1 MSSAVL
7 GPGNS
12 KILCPQT
19 SSNFARERFPDQ
31 VTGGWAWCT
40 IYDGSTREGLWQ
52 CEEGRLL
59 EEVPVTWRMNSREN
73 SSRPRPRGEY
83 YKGMEAREGLVYS
96 GSCKSF
102 SKNGLRVQKSEKQ
115 SWAGR
120 HPSHQWWQHK
130 GLCLSI
136 CLLLRMAGWEG
147 TSLLLASVSLGE
159 PSTSITLQV
168 SLLLTQSCSEAG
180 SSAQFLLYPVYSNP
194 YDLLLATLWKESL
207 HKGQWHSWKSST
219 KI

>member
-83 YKGMEAREGLVYS
+83 YKGMEAGEGLVCS

-102 SKNGLRVQKSEKQ
+102 SKNGLRVRKSEKQ

-130 GLCLSI
+130 GLCLYVCSWGWQDGKEPHCFWLQFPWGSPLPALHSRFLCFSLSPAQKQGVQLNFSSI
-136 CLLLRMAGWEG
+136 
-147 TSLLLASVSLGE
+147 
-159 PSTSITLQV
+159 
-168 SLLLTQSCSEAG
+168 
-180 SSAQFLLYPVYSNP
+180 LYT
-194 YDLLLATLWKESL
+194 ATLMIGHSM
-207 HKGQWHSWKSST
+207 KGVSP
-219 KI
+219 